1 MTLDQE
7 IAQHLDRLGVVP
19 LPGGLIPETACATL
33 IGYAPSYLRRLAAAH
48 AGPLRFVRRGNR
60 RLYRLDDVR
69 AFLTSTVE

>member
-7 IAQHLDRLGVVP
+7 IEQHLDRLGVVP

-33 IGYAPSYLRRLAAAH
+33 IGYAPSYLRRLAAAD